1 MNAPGPLGA
10 ASHGGALKLPSRAAA
25 SAPGLQPPARSLVQ
39 PRLGL
44 LALGALLGCALLI
57 SVGAA
62 STDALLP
69 ESARP
74 MPSWLTGPFG
84 STGLSLGVGPL
95 IAVLTLMFVAYVV
108 AVREAERLP
117 PRVVLMTIAALHALL
132 LLAPPLLSTD
142 VFSYQAYAR
151 MWALYGAN
159 PYLQGPHAIA
169 LDPLYPFVGAK
180 WVTTPSAYGPVFTM
194 LSYLLAHLS
203 IAASTLAYKAMAAM
217 ASLATV
223 ALVWNAAR
231 QRGLNSARAAALV
244 ALNPLVVVY
253 GVGGGHNDLLMVTL
267 MMAGVYAL
275 LTHRDRAAGAMPV
288 VAAAVKLTAG
298 VFLPFALASLNG
310 LGGRGRRRSLVI
322 GVSVAATAVAAMGF
336 AAFGTGQ
343 LHLPATVQR
352 TQSEGDWHSIPG
364 FISTRLGLGNVGHI
378 AGVCLTIVFALVLIW
393 LLRAVWR
400 GEMDWIDGAGWSA
413 VALLITA
420 GSMLPWYVVWLMPFA
435 ALGTDRRLWR
445 ASLIMTGVVQAIQL
459 IGLIGSGGSL
469 RGL

>member
-1 MNAPGPLGA
+1 MSAPGPLGA
-10 ASHGGALKLPSRAAA
+10 TSQSGALNLTSPAAVPA
-25 SAPGLQPPARSLVQ
+25 RGLQRPARSLSQ

-44 LALGALLGCALLI
+44 LALGGLLVCALLI
-57 SVGAA
+57 AVGAA
-62 STDALLP
+62 NTDALLP

-74 MPSWLTGPFG
+74 VPSWLAGPFG
-84 STGLSLGVGPL
+84 GTGLNLGVVPL
-95 IAVLTLMFVAYVV
+95 IAVMVLMFAAYVV
-108 AVREAERLP
+108 AVREADRLS
-117 PRVVLMTIAALHALL
+117 PRVVLMTIAALHAVL

-151 MWALYGAN
+151 MWALYGTN

-169 LDPLYPFVGAK
+169 LDPLYPFIGAK
-180 WVTTPSAYGPVFTM
+180 WVTTPTAYGPVFTI

-203 IAASTLAYKAMAAM
+203 IAASTLAYKALAAM

-231 QRGLNSARAAALV
+231 LRGLNPARAAALV

-310 LGGRGRRRSLVI
+310 LGGRGRRRSFVI
-322 GVSVAATAVAAMGF
+322 GVGVAATAVAAMGF
-336 AAFGTGQ
+336 AAFGTGL
-343 LHLPATVQR
+343 LHLPETLQR

-364 FISTRLGLGNVGHI
+364 FISTRLGLGAVGHI
-378 AGVCLTIVFALVLIW
+378 AALCLAIVFALVLIW

-400 GEMDWIDGAGWSA
+400 AEMDWIDGAGWSA

-435 ALGTDRRLWR
+435 ALATDRRLWR
-445 ASLIMTGVVQAIQL
+445 TSLIVTGVVQTIQL
-459 IGLIGSGGSL
+459 VGLIPHGGSL
-469 RGL
+469 PGL